1 MDTGHLRKAR
11 NPSPGMGPDQG
22 QLTGKNPR
30 RSARRDHRSPPPSS
44 PWGLR
49 FPRASEENSPR
60 QQTTRQREGP
70 VSTSVPVRL
79 VHVNTRP
86 AHASTGR
93 RPARPTSAR
102 LQGTAPRAPR
112 PPFTSRG
119 GSRWVNAPACPPSSG
134 AIPRCLLHSSER
146 GPQGEEAP
154 GAHPRTSVSAPHC
167 PVLLSPPS
175 RWGLRARLPALRG
188 GLRGGL
194 RRHAHPGPADA
205 T

>member
-79 VHVNTRP
+79 VHMNTRP
-86 AHASTGR
+86 THVRARKHRQTPGPPDLS
-93 RPARPTSAR
+93 PAAGDS
-102 LQGTAPRAPR
+102 APR
-112 PPFTSRG
+112 
-119 GSRWVNAPACPPSSG
+119 
-134 AIPRCLLHSSER
+134 RCSPGHA
-146 GPQGEEAP
+146 PQG
-154 GAHPRTSVSAPHC
+154 R
-167 PVLLSPPS
+167 LSPV
-175 RWGLRARLPALRG
+175 GAEVG
-188 GLRGGL
+188 G
-194 RRHAHPGPADA
+194 
-205 T
+205 